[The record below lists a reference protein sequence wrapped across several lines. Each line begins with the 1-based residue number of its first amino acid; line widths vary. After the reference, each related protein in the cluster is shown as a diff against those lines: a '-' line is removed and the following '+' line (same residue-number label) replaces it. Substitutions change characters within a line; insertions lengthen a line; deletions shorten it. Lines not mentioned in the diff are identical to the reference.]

1 MFIIAY
7 DIIIKRWC
15 EYEKDILMWS
25 GISTILLIILPLLAL
40 TFVSSYI
47 GMAALILMLLIISPI
62 YFVMLGIFFWQ
73 KNKRIME
80 YADSWCSIIL
90 NWIIYNLK
98 YG

>member
-1 MFIIAY
+1 MLFIIAY

-15 EYEKDILMWS
+15 EYEKDIPMWS
-25 GISTILLIILPLLAL
+25 GISTLMLIILLLLAL

-62 YFVMLGIFFWQ
+62 YFVMLGIFLA

-90 NWIIYNLK
+90 NWIIYDL
-98 YG
+98 